1 MSDNTAQPADE
12 LIYPDAVSADSLYA
26 LFMSA
31 YMNVYRDDVGDVY
44 LKDGYTVWV
53 FPQKEGAQIRLMA
66 QFRAAEGAERLAKLE
81 YANGVN
87 DQLKLVRAYVDSDED
102 VGFDYFIPV
111 EGGITKRNIVLTV
124 RMFID
129 FVRTALGRDEQNVIA

>member
-1 MSDNTAQPADE
+1 MTENTAHPADE
-12 LIYPDAVSADSLYA
+12 LLYPNDVNTESLYA
-26 LFMSA
+26 LFISA

-53 FPQKEGAQIRLMA
+53 FPQKAGAQIRLMA
-66 QFRAAEGAERLAKLE
+66 QFRAAEGSERLAKLE
-81 YANGVN
+81 YANLIN

-111 EGGITKRNIVLTV
+111 EGGITKRNIVLST
-124 RMFID
+124 RTFID
-129 FVRTALGRDEQNVIA
+129 FIRTALGRDEQNVIA